1 MEMRKTICIFA
12 CLFTI
17 NANAA
22 VIDTSAGLT
31 GLGIAHF
38 GETNT
43 ATYGQ
48 TFTVTGPET
57 VLESFSF
64 RFDDLLD
71 SDFVDFA
78 AYLYEWD
85 GGKAIGPELYSS
97 GMLNSTNNAGLDG
110 MELFTFNTGGIALLS
125 GTKYVAFLS
134 ASQFF
139 DGQEGTSG
147 WDLSASD
154 IYSGGEMVFDNNGS
168 NFDDLFGSDWDSYV
182 RSKEG
187 RDTFFVARFVP
198 EPASLTL
205 IIFCLGIFSLLR
217 KKCL

>member
-1 MEMRKTICIFA
+1 MRKTICIFV

-217 KKCL
+217 KKMFVN